1 VSNLVVTKYCVVL
14 SNVCVLFHCGILLS
28 LVYRLCHNQYYI
40 ELIYLFLDLP
50 YFILFYYFN
59 GCGCGTY
66 TLIHIDHLDIRQIR
80 EVEHRNF
87 IGIYLSLRKCKTP
100 MYKLILNYA
109 HMYASCSSRGRHAAH
124 YIVLLFHFGV
134 FYGFGIFTWNQ
145 LRL

>member
-1 VSNLVVTKYCVVL
+1 MKYCVVL

-28 LVYRLCHNQYYI
+28 LVYRVCQNQHNI
-40 ELIYLFLDLP
+40 ELIYLFILSYALDFITYPILY
-50 YFILFYYFN
+50 YFIVLMV
-59 GCGCGTY
+59 GCGTY
-66 TLIHIDHLDIRQIR
+66 TLIHIDDIRHIR
-80 EVEHRNF
+80 EVEDGNF

-109 HMYASCSSRGRHAAH
+109 HMYATCSSRGWHATH
-124 YIVLLFHFGV
+124 YIVVLFHFEV